1 MITLLGLVGHS
12 ARRLENW
19 QNPLGDVER
28 HRPSLVIIDIH
39 LRTTNG
45 LDLLN
50 QLRSHPD
57 PQLARTPVLMIS
69 AEDYRVASKQ
79 AGANGFLMK
88 PFGYKE
94 LVGAIKDCEEGS
106 LL

>member
-1 MITLLGLVGHS
+1 MITLLGFVGHS
-12 ARRLENW
+12 ARKLEDW
-19 QNPLGDVER
+19 QDPVGEVER

-39 LRTTNG
+39 LRSRNG
-45 LDLLN
+45 LDLLG

-57 PQLARTPVLMIS
+57 PELARTPVLMIS
-69 AEDYRVASKQ
+69 AEDYRMASKQ
-79 AGANGFLMK
+79 AGASGFLMK

-94 LVGAIKDCEEGS
+94 LVGAIRNCEEGS